1 MKALLELFLTFF
13 KLGLFTFGGGYA
25 MLPQLKETVIE
36 KKKWLTEDEVL
47 NMIAISESTPGPIA
61 INMATFVGHK
71 QKGFWGSL
79 MATLGVV
86 LPSVI
91 IIFIISLFFEQF
103 VSNKYVSYAFVG
115 IKCAVAF
122 LILKTGVE
130 MFIKMKK
137 KVLNVL
143 LFSLV
148 FLAVILFDIFAIN
161 FSSIIFILFGGIIG
175 IVAYAILNRK
185 TKNIE
190 NEESITSKE
199 DLIKEDLIKEEN
211 NKNLKINEEQIL
223 TQEDKEEFAEAKEE
237 DNKNHLNNKG
247 VK

>member
-61 INMATFVGHK
+61 INMATFIGHK
-71 QKGFWGSL
+71 QKGFLGSL
-79 MATLGVV
+79 FATLGVV

-91 IIFIISLFFEQF
+91 IIFVISLFFEQF

-122 LILKTGVE
+122 LILKTGIE
-130 MFIKMKK
+130 MFVKMKK
-137 KVLNVL
+137 KALNVIM
-143 LFSLV
+143 
-148 FLAVILFDIFAIN
+148 FLIIFALIILFDIFAVE
-161 FSSIIFILFGGIIG
+161 FSSIIFILFGGIVG
-175 IVAYAILNRK
+175 IIAYAVNNK
-185 TKNIE
+185 TLKEKQLTENDFSKREETDNKE
-190 NEESITSKE
+190 NEETSVE
-199 DLIKEDLIKEEN
+199 QNKEEN
-211 NKNLKINEEQIL
+211 
-223 TQEDKEEFAEAKEE
+223 
-237 DNKNHLNNKG
+237 LNNKE